1 MTPAIPSSAGN
12 RRVLIVDDEPFVVI
26 VLERF
31 LRESQFQVGCAQN
44 GAEALRVFS
53 ESSWDL
59 VITDRAMPEMNGE
72 QLAEEIKRTAPGTPV
87 ILMTGLN
94 RPGTITE
101 HFDAILPKPFSQ
113 KDLLALVLRVLADR
127 EKPAACASAN

>member
-1 MTPAIPSSAGN
+1 MNSAISNRLEN
-12 RRVLIVDDEPFVVI
+12 RRVLIVDDEPFVVM

-31 LRESQFQVGCAQN
+31 LRESQFLVSSAHN
-44 GAEALRVFS
+44 GVEALRIFS
-53 ESSWDL
+53 EGPWDL

-94 RPGTITE
+94 RPGTIVE
-101 HFDAILPKPFSQ
+101 LFDAVIPKPFSQ

-127 EKPAACASAN
+127 EKQRTCASAY